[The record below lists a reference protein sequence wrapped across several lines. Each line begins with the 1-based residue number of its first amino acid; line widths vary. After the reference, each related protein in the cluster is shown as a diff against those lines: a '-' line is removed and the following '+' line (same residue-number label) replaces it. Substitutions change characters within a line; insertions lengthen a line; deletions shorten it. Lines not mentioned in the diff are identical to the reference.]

1 MLADPRS
8 GYSTDR
14 NRAANNRPRRSVDF
28 PTRAITIAGMSTE
41 TSSQTPAV
49 VRRLFPV
56 LWSDDHYVAVGKP
69 PRVNLESA
77 AWRHGPRVIDVVAE
91 AAGAP
96 PAARQPEDAALL
108 PLILPERLSSG
119 LALFARGEEARRRFA
134 GMAATNKLRF
144 LHTAVVRG
152 APPRP
157 KIALKP
163 NRVASSPGKGK
174 GKKKTAGRPPA
185 KLPAPAKIEILDSA
199 GDLHVASCAT
209 TASALEDV
217 RKLFKAAG
225 GLELVGDIRP
235 SPYAAQ
241 RRTNPTRRPLLHLA
255 RLSFPHPFR
264 PGTIEI
270 TDRTPRAFGAY
281 LATQVLLEEHLRAAL
296 AARLGLLCDRDTSAY
311 RLFTGRNEGIS
322 GMVADRLGSCVV
334 LEELGGHFKH
344 DRELLRHAGGWYRRM
359 LGVKHVYLRHTPAPQ
374 RGNRR
379 GSVGASGSRITRLH
393 GDGVEET
400 TIKEHGVKFIVQPGS
415 SQAPGLFLD
424 QRENRKRIARLAAG
438 KDVLNLFAYTCGF
451 SVAAAAAGARST
463 TSVDLA
469 VNHLEWGKRNF
480 AANGIALAAHR
491 FIRSDALEYFKR
503 AQRQQHAFDIV
514 VLDPPTFARV
524 KKPRRTF
531 EIKRDLGRLIVESAA
546 LLRPGGRLFI
556 STNCRQ
562 LHLSWL
568 IGQVEESLDPD
579 GFEVVAKPKLP
590 VDFAADADYQRAI
603 LVRVY

>member
-1 MLADPRS
+1 MPGDGIGGCWAS
-8 GYSTDR
+8 NTSTC
-14 NRAANNRPRRSVDF
+14 AIRPRRSGETD
-28 PTRAITIAGMSTE
+28 AGRLALRVRGSPGSTV
-41 TSSQTPAV
+41 T
-49 VRRLFPV
+49 V
-56 LWSDDHYVAVGKP
+56 LRKP
-69 PRVNLESA
+69 PLKSTASSSSFSPV
-77 AWRHGPRVIDVVAE
+77 
-91 AAGAP
+91 
-96 PAARQPEDAALL
+96 AARP
-108 PLILPERLSSG
+108 
-119 LALFARGEEARRRFA
+119 RGF
-134 GMAATNKLRF
+134 
-144 LHTAVVRG
+144 
-152 APPRP
+152 
-157 KIALKP
+157 
-163 NRVASSPGKGK
+163 
-174 GKKKTAGRPPA
+174 
-185 KLPAPAKIEILDSA
+185 
-199 GDLHVASCAT
+199 
-209 TASALEDV
+209 
-217 RKLFKAAG
+217 
-225 GLELVGDIRP
+225 
-235 SPYAAQ
+235 
-241 RRTNPTRRPLLHLA
+241 
-255 RLSFPHPFR
+255 
-264 PGTIEI
+264 
-270 TDRTPRAFGAY
+270 
-281 LATQVLLEEHLRAAL
+281 
-296 AARLGLLCDRDTSAY
+296 
-311 RLFTGRNEGIS
+311 
-322 GMVADRLGSCVV
+322 
-334 LEELGGHFKH
+334 
-344 DRELLRHAGGWYRRM
+344 
-359 LGVKHVYLRHTPAPQ
+359 
-374 RGNRR
+374 
-379 GSVGASGSRITRLH
+379 
-393 GDGVEET
+393 
-400 TIKEHGVKFIVQPGS
+400 
-415 SQAPGLFLD
+415 FLD